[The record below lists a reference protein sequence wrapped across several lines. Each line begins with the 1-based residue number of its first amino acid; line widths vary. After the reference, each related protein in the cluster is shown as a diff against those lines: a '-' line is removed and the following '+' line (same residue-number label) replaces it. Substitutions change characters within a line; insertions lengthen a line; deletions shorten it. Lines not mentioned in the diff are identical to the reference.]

1 MPDPKQQIDASLG
14 SGFYDEWKQMDAD
27 LGNENN
33 RFDSIRRLLNLP
45 FSPIFDRAYDD
56 FRTVNDIARD
66 YQQGMSLIL
75 AGRAVNVGKLKE
87 IHDLYTLALG
97 VAENDNDLLEAFWG
111 SGFAA
116 AWVIFPFTLLQAKS
130 NAMLA
135 ALKELKKEL
144 AEAEH
149 EVNKAVWKRRIHLVV
164 SFVEAMFPEISL
176 TGRAALYL
184 GDVILDKAL
193 GPKNTSTAQKYFG
206 DVNPGV
212 KQFSEAVH
220 HIEAYGETA
229 KGVFEWTGKAS
240 TVATFY
246 VDFEEIGEGEE
257 RVEKLKSLMEKVKDA
272 YDALHKTIEDN
283 KSKLMAFLAAF
294 DRVVLAIESVRI
306 NGDNIRQALVDD
318 AAKYRYPRGA
328 AASWLAVP

>member
-1 MPDPKQQIDASLG
+1 MPNPKQQIDSFLG
-14 SGFYDEWKQMDAD
+14 SGFYDEWKQMDGD
-27 LGNENN
+27 LGDENN
-33 RFDSIRRLLNLP
+33 RFDAVRRLLNLP

-56 FRTVNDIARD
+56 FRTANDIARD
-66 YQQGMSLIL
+66 YQQGMNLIL
-75 AGRAVNVGKLKE
+75 AGRAANADKLKK

-97 VAENDNDLLEAFWG
+97 VVENDNDLLEAFWG

-116 AWVIFPFTLLQAKS
+116 AWVIFPFVLLQAES
-130 NAMLA
+130 NAMLT
-135 ALKELKKEL
+135 ALTDIKKEL

-149 EVNKAVWKRRIHLVV
+149 ELKNAVNKRRIHLVV

-193 GPKNTSTAQKYFG
+193 GPKDTTTAQKYFG

-283 KSKLMAFLAAF
+283 KSKLTAFLAAF
-294 DRVVLAIESVRI
+294 DRVVRAIESVRI
-306 NGDNIRQALVDD
+306 NGDNIRQALADD
-318 AAKYRYPRGA
+318 TAKFRYPRGA
-328 AASWLAVP
+328 AAGWLATP